1 MEEKALAIIEEK
13 KLRIRK
19 QTEHLQHEGRQRGRM
34 MAQAAHTET
43 AHAEP
48 TVQRKVRAGATSTS
62 PASSAR
68 FNSNQK
74 SPREN
79 QYYNDHKWL
88 IQSQIATLKQ
98 RVERKYERY
107 MGTGVSPGDGKQG
120 SGDKHISSVK
130 KY

>member
-19 QTEHLQHEGRQRGRM
+19 QTEQLQQEGWQRGRM
-34 MAQAAHTET
+34 MAQT
-43 AHAEP
+43 ARAEP
-48 TVQRKVRAGATSTS
+48 KVQRKVRAGATSSS

-74 SPREN
+74 SPRDN

-120 SGDKHISSVK
+120 SGDMQNSSAK
-130 KY
+130 K